1 MTKKATGKPG
11 LRGKKTLLLHNYDLF
26 IERQAQA

>member
-11 LRGKKTLLLHNYDLF
+11 LRGKKTLLLHNYDF
-26 IERQAQA
+26 YREAG